1 MRARFVYTR
10 PDGGVAITCPSA
22 NCVAYLMNG
31 GRWPDA
37 NMFWLGWQIVRQI
50 VNGVAPSVAAKY
62 VRAMQHG
69 GMTEHEALWLI
80 AERDCRP
87 YGTGIELWDVADI
100 PTDRTH
106 RDAWRRSQN
115 GGPIWI
121 DEDAAQRIDEQRL
134 WRDYEAR
141 T

>member
-10 PDGGVAITCPSA
+10 PDGGVSITCPSA
-22 NCVAYLMNG
+22 NAINYLMHG

-37 NMFWLGWQIVRQI
+37 SALWLGWQVVRNI
-50 VNGVAPSVAAKY
+50 VNGVSPSTAWKY
-62 VRAMQHG
+62 VGAMQNG
-69 GMTEHEALWLI
+69 GLAVHEALWLI

-87 YGTGIELWDVADI
+87 YGAGIELWDVDDI

-121 DEDAAQRIDEQRL
+121 DEDAAQRIDEERS